1 MKTNMD
7 TNGFMA
13 KHRDTTKPM
22 TESGGDL
29 LVEEFPVNIPNQNY
43 ALISYLGPKT
53 LPSAS
58 WFGLRIY
65 GTFSTMDEA
74 NRAATKARD
83 KGFTNWDLFVVDIC
97 HGFFP
102 MPPPCESAIT
112 DVQYDSEVLTKL
124 MKQDQKDVND
134 AKERVASRAA
144 GEVQLKSAS
153 DTIDEL
159 AQTAYKVF
167 NDSTLAT
174 DSTVLLETLKNEFR
188 QISDFM

>member
-1 MKTNMD
+1 MD
-7 TNGFMA
+7 THGFLT

-22 TESGGDL
+22 TGNADDL
-29 LVEEFPVNIPNQNY
+29 LTEEFPINIPNQSY
-43 ALISYLGPKT
+43 ALISYLGPDT

-65 GTFSTMDEA
+65 GTFATMDEA

-124 MKQDQKDVND
+124 MKRDQQDVND
-134 AKERVASRAA
+134 AKERVASRAS
-144 GEVQLKSAS
+144 GEVYVKSAS
-153 DTIDEL
+153 DTINEL
-159 AQTAYKVF
+159 ADTALAVF
-167 NDSTLAT
+167 TKDNGEDT
-174 DSTVLLETLKNEFR
+174 TVLLESLRREFR
-188 QISDFM
+188 SISDFM